1 MLNVSYTMRIT
12 FDRFPEILAKF
23 PRVTTAAVQ
32 KATMD
37 IARLAAMNAPVDTGY
52 LANSINGVVS
62 GDSGKVRSSAE
73 YWAFVEYGTYKMA
86 AQPFV
91 TPAVEAVGPQFVEA
105 MQRLVESL

>member
-1 MLNVSYTMRIT
+1 MNVNYTMRIT

-23 PRVTTAAVQ
+23 PRATTAAVQ

-52 LANSINGVVS
+52 LANSIE
-62 GDSGKVRSSAE
+62 GKVTGAGGQVTSSAD
-73 YWAFVEYGTYKMA
+73 YWAYVEYGTYKMA

-91 TPAVEAVGPQFVEA
+91 APAVEAVGPQFVEA
-105 MQRLVESL
+105 MRRMVESL